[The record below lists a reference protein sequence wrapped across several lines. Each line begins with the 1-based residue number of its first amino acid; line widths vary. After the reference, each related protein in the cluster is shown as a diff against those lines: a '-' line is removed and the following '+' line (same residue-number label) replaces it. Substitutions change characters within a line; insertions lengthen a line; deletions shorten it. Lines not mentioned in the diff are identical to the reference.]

1 MEVGA
6 TIVTIEAFAAGI
18 NPAAIPSKA
27 EQRITP
33 IKDISIHN
41 IVNPQ
46 TKEIAKLIITA
57 PFLVNFFIKKDHC
70 FHKSLCENSG
80 LFLNVQC
87 SPFVSYTYRENRSP
101 FMI

>member
-1 MEVGA
+1 MALCQPITLSFMEVGA

-57 PFLVNFFIKKDHC
+57 PFLVDFFIKKGPE
-70 FHKSLCENSG
+70 KAVIIVTTVG
-80 LFLNVQC
+80 NVPIRIDILSC
-87 SPFVSYTYRENRSP
+87 PG
-101 FMI
+101 